1 MLISFGMI
9 IAQQV
14 EVVRQ
19 INIELS
25 NDHVEW
31 CAAYKSFG
39 SYILMIGFVF
49 LSKFHIIDVIIAW
62 IVIKLKPPDD
72 IL

>member
-1 MLISFGMI
+1 
-9 IAQQV
+9 
-14 EVVRQ
+14 
-19 INIELS
+19 
-25 NDHVEW
+25 
-31 CAAYKSFG
+31 
-39 SYILMIGFVF
+39 MIGFVF